1 MSIKRFAE
9 PSAVLSF
16 TAASVLV
23 FGSILSPVSAALATS
38 SRLEPVQVSPTTGVE
53 TARFWDA
60 VKGAAKSAAS
70 TGCSF
75 IVFVGT
81 LGTATDFNYRA
92 CM

>member
-1 MSIKRFAE
+1 MIIKKFAE

-16 TAASVLV
+16 AAASVLV
-23 FGSILSPVSAALATS
+23 FGSILSPVGAALATS
-38 SRLEPVQVSPTTGVE
+38 SRLEPVQLSPTNGVQ

-60 VKGAAKSAAS
+60 VKSAAS
-70 TGCSF
+70 TGRSF
-75 IVFVGT
+75 IFFVGT